1 MNWTSGLGVA
11 SMGKMNTTDSSA
23 RRDLYTWPDPGASA
37 LLTIDMQCDFS
48 EGGSAAVAGT
58 RVAIPA
64 MVRVLEAYRRRGLP
78 VIHVIRLYRA
88 DGSNV
93 DLCRRA
99 RVEAGARIVEP
110 GTAGAELVAEFGAG
124 PVDAEALL
132 GGALQAVGER
142 EWLMYKPRWDAF
154 HGTELEAHLRR
165 MGATTLAVV
174 GCNFPNCP
182 RTTAYGA
189 SMRDLRVVVIRDA
202 VSGVYERGIAELN
215 GIGMETPTADEWV
228 VRVEQA

>member
-1 MNWTSGLGVA
+1 
-11 SMGKMNTTDSSA
+11 MNTTDSST
-23 RRDLYTWPDPGASA
+23 RRDLYTCPEAGASA
-37 LLTIDMQCDFS
+37 LLTIDMQCDFA
-48 EGGSAAVAGT
+48 EGGTAAVAGT
-58 RVAIPA
+58 RAAIPA

-78 VIHVIRLYRA
+78 VIHVVRLYRA

-99 RVEAGARIVEP
+99 RVEAGAQIVAP

-124 PVDAEALL
+124 RVDAEALMA
-132 GGALQAVGER
+132 GELQAVGER
-142 EWLMYKPRWDAF
+142 EWVMYKPRWDAF
-154 HGTELEAHLRR
+154 YGTGLEAHLRR
-165 MGATTLAVV
+165 MGATTLAIV

-189 SMRDLRVVVIRDA
+189 SMRDLRAVLVRDA

-215 GIGMETPTADEWV
+215 GIGIETPTAEEWAE
-228 VRVEQA
+228 RVERADDVAAGN